1 MEYLDN
7 DIKYVGGV
15 GEARARLLDKELGI
29 RTLGDMLSHY
39 PFRYIDRTKVYRIAE
54 ITEGAPTLLQFRARI
69 TGVAYAGTGRK
80 KRFTAYVQDPT
91 GSAELVWFQ
100 GIKWIEKRVEVGREY
115 LIFGRPS
122 FYRGLLSM
130 AHPELETMEQ
140 ALSRKAE
147 SGMQGI
153 YPSTEKLSNVLGA
166 KGMYQII
173 CNTWAL
179 VKDHITDCM
188 PEAVRARYGLIPLRD
203 AYYNIHFPQS
213 AEMLRQAQY
222 RLKFD
227 ELLGIQLNVQSR
239 RTERLSKNNG
249 FLFMKV
255 GGVFNTFYN
264 EKLPFPLTGA
274 QKRVVKEIRQ
284 DTVTGFQMNRL
295 LQGDVGSGKT
305 LVALM
310 SMLLA
315 VDNGFQA
322 CMMAPTEI
330 LARQHFA
337 TITRMLEGMDVKTA
351 VLTGSSKVK
360 ERRLA
365 LEGIAS
371 GEVDIL
377 IGTHA
382 LIEDRV
388 QFANLGFVVIDEQ
401 HRFGVEQRARLWTK
415 NEQPP
420 HILVMTATPIPRT
433 LAMTLYGDLDV
444 SVIDELPPG
453 RRPIKTVHYTDAARL
468 RLFGFMKQEIA
479 KGRQV
484 YVVYPL
490 IKESEAMDY
499 KDLTDGYEAISRDF
513 PLPDYVTTICHGKMK
528 PADKEESMRQFKS
541 GEADIMV
548 ATSVIEVGVDVPNAT
563 VMVIESAER
572 FGLSQLHQL
581 RGRVGRSNQKAYCY
595 LLSPPEEMLSSDARR
610 RLRAIEEFSDLGS
623 GFNIA
628 MQDLD
633 IRGAGNLLGAEQSGF
648 IADIGFETYQKIMNE
663 AIAEL
668 RAEGLQVAGL
678 GAAEQDV
685 VEQMHYVDDAHIEIE
700 VEAGLP
706 DAYVAQQAER
716 LKLYRELDSTKDE
729 AALQAFES
737 RLADRF
743 GPLPRE
749 AQELLNVVRLRWEAI
764 RLGIERVKV
773 KNGLMILHFVGEQNS
788 PYYKSDTFM
797 ELLRKVTQNPARFVL
812 KQHNNRL
819 AMTVRNVKDIE
830 DGYKT
835 LQQL

>member
-153 YPSTEKLSNVLGA
+153 YPSTEKLGNVLGA

-173 CNTWAL
+173 CNAWTL
-179 VKDHITDCM
+179 VKDRIADPL
-188 PEAVRARYGLIPLRD
+188 PEAVRTRYGLIGLRD
-203 AYYNIHFPQS
+203 AIYNIHFPQS
-213 AEMLRQAQY
+213 QEALRQAQY

-227 ELLGIQLNVQSR
+227 ELLGVQLNIQQR
-239 RTERLSKNNG
+239 RTERLAKSNG
-249 FLFMKV
+249 FLFTRV
-255 GGVFNTFYN
+255 GGVFNTFYT

-274 QKRVVKEIRQ
+274 QKRVIREIRR

-330 LARQHFA
+330 LARQHYA
-337 TITRMLEGMDVKTA
+337 TVCKMLDGMDVKVA
-351 VLTGSSKVK
+351 VLTGASKAR
-360 ERRLA
+360 ERRA
-365 LEGIAS
+365 SLEGIAS

-388 QFANLGFVVIDEQ
+388 QFSNLGFVVIDEQ

-415 NEQPP
+415 NLQPP

-453 RRPIKTVHYTDAARL
+453 RRPIKTFHYTDAARL
-468 RLFGFMKQEIA
+468 KLFGFMRQEIA

-513 PLPDYVTTICHGKMK
+513 PLPQYVTAICHGKMK
-528 PADKEESMRQFKS
+528 PADKEESMRQFKQ
-541 GEADIMV
+541 GEAHILV

-581 RGRVGRSNQKAYCY
+581 RGRVGRGGEQSYCI
-595 LLSPPEEMLSSDARR
+595 LMSGEKLSRESRARLEAMCETNDGF
-610 RLRAIEEFSDLGS
+610 RLAELDLK
-623 GFNIA
+623 
-628 MQDLD
+628 L
-633 IRGAGNLLGAEQSGF
+633 RGAGVINGTLQSGMAF
-648 IADIGFETYQKIMNE
+648 DLKIASPTADVQILTVSRE
-663 AIAEL
+663 A
-668 RAEGLQVAGL
+668 
-678 GAAEQDV
+678 AAEILAADPAL
-685 VEQMHYVDDAHIEIE
+685 AHPQNRGLEALRRRYSGREEI
-700 VEAGLP
+700 
-706 DAYVAQQAER
+706 D
-716 LKLYRELDSTKDE
+716 
-729 AALQAFES
+729 FS
-737 RLADRF
+737 R
-743 GPLPRE
+743 
-749 AQELLNVVRLRWEAI
+749 I
-764 RLGIERVKV
+764 
-773 KNGLMILHFVGEQNS
+773 S
-788 PYYKSDTFM
+788 
-797 ELLRKVTQNPARFVL
+797 
-812 KQHNNRL
+812 
-819 AMTVRNVKDIE
+819 
-830 DGYKT
+830 
-835 LQQL
+835 

>member
-213 AEMLRQAQY
+213 AELLRQAQY

-264 EKLPFPLTGA
+264 KKLPFPLTGA

-330 LARQHFA
+330 LARQHYA
-337 TITRMLEGMDVKTA
+337 TVCKMLDGMDVKVA
-351 VLTGSSKVK
+351 VLTGASKAR
-360 ERRLA
+360 ERRA
-365 LEGIAS
+365 SLEGIAS

-388 QFANLGFVVIDEQ
+388 QFSNLGFVVIDEQ

-415 NEQPP
+415 NLQPP

-453 RRPIKTVHYTDAARL
+453 RRPIKTFHYTDAARL
-468 RLFGFMKQEIA
+468 KLFGFMRQEIA

-513 PLPDYVTTICHGKMK
+513 PLPQYVTAICHGKMK

-581 RGRVGRSNQKAYCY
+581 RGRVGRGGEQSYCI
-595 LLSPPEEMLSSDARR
+595 LMSGEKLSKESRARLQAMCETNDGF
-610 RLRAIEEFSDLGS
+610 RLAELDLK
-623 GFNIA
+623 
-628 MQDLD
+628 L
-633 IRGAGNLLGAEQSGF
+633 RGAGDINGTLQSGMAF
-648 IADIGFETYQKIMNE
+648 DLKIANPTLDVQILTVSRE
-663 AIAEL
+663 AAAAILTADRDLSLPEHRGLREL
-668 RAEGLQVAGL
+668 RRKYSGQE
-678 GAAEQDV
+678 
-685 VEQMHYVDDAHIEIE
+685 EI
-700 VEAGLP
+700 
-706 DAYVAQQAER
+706 DF
-716 LKLYRELDSTKDE
+716 S
-729 AALQAFES
+729 
-737 RLADRF
+737 
-743 GPLPRE
+743 
-749 AQELLNVVRLRWEAI
+749 
-764 RLGIERVKV
+764 
-773 KNGLMILHFVGEQNS
+773 MIS
-788 PYYKSDTFM
+788 
-797 ELLRKVTQNPARFVL
+797 
-812 KQHNNRL
+812 
-819 AMTVRNVKDIE
+819 
-830 DGYKT
+830 
-835 LQQL
+835 

>member
-274 QKRVVKEIRQ
+274 QKRVIREIRQ

-337 TITRMLEGMDVKTA
+337 TITRMLEDMDVKVA
-351 VLTGSSKVK
+351 ILTGASKVK

-581 RGRVGRSNQKAYCY
+581 RGRVGRGGEQSYCI
-595 LLSPPEEMLSSDARR
+595 LMSGEKLSKESRARLQAMCETNDGF
-610 RLRAIEEFSDLGS
+610 RLAELDLK
-623 GFNIA
+623 
-628 MQDLD
+628 L
-633 IRGAGNLLGAEQSGF
+633 RGAGDINGTLQSGMAF
-648 IADIGFETYQKIMNE
+648 DLKIANPTLDVQILTVSRE
-663 AIAEL
+663 AAAAILTADRDLSLPEHRRLQEL
-668 RAEGLQVAGL
+668 RRKYSGQE
-678 GAAEQDV
+678 
-685 VEQMHYVDDAHIEIE
+685 EI
-700 VEAGLP
+700 
-706 DAYVAQQAER
+706 DF
-716 LKLYRELDSTKDE
+716 S
-729 AALQAFES
+729 
-737 RLADRF
+737 
-743 GPLPRE
+743 
-749 AQELLNVVRLRWEAI
+749 
-764 RLGIERVKV
+764 
-773 KNGLMILHFVGEQNS
+773 MIS
-788 PYYKSDTFM
+788 
-797 ELLRKVTQNPARFVL
+797 
-812 KQHNNRL
+812 
-819 AMTVRNVKDIE
+819 
-830 DGYKT
+830 
-835 LQQL
+835 

>member
-7 DIKYVGGV
+7 DIKYVAGV
-15 GEARARLLDKELGI
+15 GEARAKVLERELGI
-29 RTLGDMLSHY
+29 RTFGDMLRHY
-39 PFRYIDRTKVYRIAE
+39 PFRYIDRTRIYRIAE
-54 ITEGAPTLLQFRARI
+54 ITDAAGLSYVQFRARV
-69 TGVAYAGTGRK
+69 TGVGYAGAGRK
-80 KRFTAYVQDPT
+80 RRFTACVQDPT

-100 GIKWIEKRVEVGREY
+100 GIKWIEKRIEVGREY
-115 LIFGRPS
+115 LVFGRPS
-122 FYRGLLSM
+122 FYRGELSM
-130 AHPELETMEQ
+130 AHPELETVEQ
-140 ALSRKAE
+140 ALSHKAE

-166 KGMYQII
+166 KGMYQIV
-173 CNTWAL
+173 CNLWTL
-179 VKDHITDCM
+179 VRERIADPL
-188 PEAVRARYGLIPLRD
+188 PEALRTRYGLIPLRE

-213 AEMLRQAQY
+213 QELLRQAQY

-227 ELLGIQLNVQSR
+227 ELLGVQLNIQSR
-239 RTERLSKNNG
+239 RTARLAKSDG
-249 FLFMKV
+249 FLFPKV
-255 GGVFNTFYN
+255 GKAFNTFYN

-274 QKRVVKEIRQ
+274 QKRVIREIRQ

-315 VDNGFQA
+315 VDNGYQA

-337 TITRMLEGMDVKTA
+337 TITRMLDGMGVKVA
-351 VLTGSSKVK
+351 ILTGASKAR

-371 GEVDIL
+371 GEVHIL

-581 RGRVGRSNQKAYCY
+581 RGRVGRGGEQSYCI
-595 LLSPPEEMLSSDARR
+595 LMSGEKLSKESRARLDAMCETNDGF
-610 RLRAIEEFSDLGS
+610 RLAELDLK
-623 GFNIA
+623 
-628 MQDLD
+628 L
-633 IRGAGNLLGAEQSGF
+633 RGAGDINGTLQSGMAF
-648 IADIGFETYQKIMNE
+648 DLKIANPTLDVQILTVSRE
-663 AIAEL
+663 AAAGILSADRTLSRPEHRGLREL
-668 RAEGLQVAGL
+668 RRRYSGRE
-678 GAAEQDV
+678 
-685 VEQMHYVDDAHIEIE
+685 EI
-700 VEAGLP
+700 
-706 DAYVAQQAER
+706 DF
-716 LKLYRELDSTKDE
+716 S
-729 AALQAFES
+729 
-737 RLADRF
+737 
-743 GPLPRE
+743 
-749 AQELLNVVRLRWEAI
+749 
-764 RLGIERVKV
+764 
-773 KNGLMILHFVGEQNS
+773 MIS
-788 PYYKSDTFM
+788 
-797 ELLRKVTQNPARFVL
+797 
-812 KQHNNRL
+812 
-819 AMTVRNVKDIE
+819 
-830 DGYKT
+830 
-835 LQQL
+835 

>member
-1 MEYLDN
+1 MDYLDN
-7 DIKYVGGV
+7 DIKFVGGV

-29 RTLGDMLSHY
+29 RTLGDMLRHY

-54 ITEGAPTLLQFRARI
+54 ITDDAPTLLQFRARV

-80 KRFTAYVQDPT
+80 RRFTAYVSDPT
-91 GSAELVWFQ
+91 GSAKLVWFQ

-122 FYRGLLSM
+122 FYRGELSM

-173 CNTWAL
+173 CNAWAL
-179 VKDHITDCM
+179 AKDHIPDYM
-188 PEAVRARYGLIPLRD
+188 PDEVRTRYGLIPLRD

-213 AEMLRQAQY
+213 PELLRQAQY

-239 RTERLSKNNG
+239 RTERLAKNNG

-274 QKRVVKEIRQ
+274 QKRVIREIRQ
-284 DTVTGFQMNRL
+284 DTVTGYQMNRL

-315 VDNGFQA
+315 VDNGYQA

-337 TITRMLEGMDVKTA
+337 TITRMLDGMGVKVA
-351 VLTGSSKVK
+351 ILTGASKAR

-371 GEVDIL
+371 GEVHIL

-528 PADKEESMRQFKS
+528 PADKEKSMRQFKS

-581 RGRVGRSNQKAYCY
+581 RGRVGRGGEQSYCI
-595 LLSPPEEMLSSDARR
+595 LMSGEKLSKESRARLDAMCETNDGF
-610 RLRAIEEFSDLGS
+610 RLAELDLK
-623 GFNIA
+623 
-628 MQDLD
+628 L
-633 IRGAGNLLGAEQSGF
+633 RGAGDINGTLQSGMAF
-648 IADIGFETYQKIMNE
+648 DLKIANPTLDVQILTVSRE
-663 AIAEL
+663 AAAGILSADRTLSRPGHRGLREL
-668 RAEGLQVAGL
+668 RRRYSGRE
-678 GAAEQDV
+678 
-685 VEQMHYVDDAHIEIE
+685 EI
-700 VEAGLP
+700 
-706 DAYVAQQAER
+706 DF
-716 LKLYRELDSTKDE
+716 S
-729 AALQAFES
+729 
-737 RLADRF
+737 
-743 GPLPRE
+743 
-749 AQELLNVVRLRWEAI
+749 
-764 RLGIERVKV
+764 
-773 KNGLMILHFVGEQNS
+773 MIS
-788 PYYKSDTFM
+788 
-797 ELLRKVTQNPARFVL
+797 
-812 KQHNNRL
+812 
-819 AMTVRNVKDIE
+819 
-830 DGYKT
+830 
-835 LQQL
+835 